1 MQFSGLWN
9 LVQRLSSSNRPV
21 ATSRRRRQAYGAST
35 LTSAVESLE
44 QRQLLT
50 AGLDSL
56 GTDFWLTFTEN
67 YDRQNTLTLFIS
79 GATATEGTVEIPGL
93 QFTHDFTVTPGAVTS
108 VSIPIGALLQGND
121 SIENKGIHVTA
132 EADVAVYG
140 LNRQQYTTDAYLGIP
155 TDILGKDYLVLT
167 TTAYSKPQFGI
178 VATVDNTTV
187 TITPKVTN
195 LGATRTAGQAFT
207 ITLNAGQTYQFQANN
222 NTDLTGT
229 SISAN
234 HPVAVFS
241 GDNLAF
247 LPSISYGSGDHT
259 IEQLPPVSAWGKNY
273 LSVPLATRLNGDTFR
288 IVASANNTVVQVNGT
303 IVATLQRGQVHQQI
317 IAGAAQ
323 ITANEPILVAQYS
336 NGSIYDGVTSDPFM
350 MLIAPYEQ
358 YLGSY
363 TVTTPASGF
372 TTNFI
377 NVVAPQDAI
386 GHLTL
391 DGQTIASESFTAIG
405 STGFYAAQLPV
416 SLGSH
421 VLADSRPAGQGAPFG
436 VTVYGFADYDSYGY
450 PGGFSLSPI
459 AQVKTVDLTSSHNP
473 VNVGYSQKLTATV
486 TDQQGNPL
494 EGIRVDFVV
503 EGANANSGFGYS
515 DATGKVDFWYIG
527 YNLGEDVASATVG
540 NLSDEMTYDV
550 VDPTVTLS
558 MDYSMITVAP
568 KTTVVVDDNVQ
579 LTVANPK
586 ANYTMAVLQV
596 SMYYGDAKD
605 VLGILKEKGKSA
617 PVTLK
622 GKNVLYNGTV
632 VGTVS
637 GGNKKQ
643 PMLEVAFNS
652 SATREAVLEVMR
664 RVTFTTK
671 NKTLPQQSRILKM
684 QVLQIGGNASN
695 LAMRT
700 INVDGVGR

>member
-1 MQFSGLWN
+1 M
-9 LVQRLSSSNRPV
+9 
-21 ATSRRRRQAYGAST
+21 
-35 LTSAVESLE
+35 
-44 QRQLLT
+44 
-50 AGLDSL
+50 
-56 GTDFWLTFTEN
+56 
-67 YDRQNTLTLFIS
+67 
-79 GATATEGTVEIPGL
+79 
-93 QFTHDFTVTPGAVTS
+93 
-108 VSIPIGALLQGND
+108 
-121 SIENKGIHVTA
+121 
-132 EADVAVYG
+132 
-140 LNRQQYTTDAYLGIP
+140 
-155 TDILGKDYLVLT
+155 
-167 TTAYSKPQFGI
+167 
-178 VATVDNTTV
+178 
-187 TITPKVTN
+187 
-195 LGATRTAGQAFT
+195 
-207 ITLNAGQTYQFQANN
+207 
-222 NTDLTGT
+222 
-229 SISAN
+229 
-234 HPVAVFS
+234 
-241 GDNLAF
+241 
-247 LPSISYGSGDHT
+247 
-259 IEQLPPVSAWGKNY
+259 
-273 LSVPLATRLNGDTFR
+273 
-288 IVASANNTVVQVNGT
+288 
-303 IVATLQRGQVHQQI
+303 
-317 IAGAAQ
+317 
-323 ITANEPILVAQYS
+323 
-336 NGSIYDGVTSDPFM
+336 
-350 MLIAPYEQ
+350 
-358 YLGSY
+358 
-363 TVTTPASGF
+363 
-372 TTNFI
+372 
-377 NVVAPQDAI
+377 
-386 GHLTL
+386 
-391 DGQTIASESFTAIG
+391 
-405 STGFYAAQLPV
+405 
-416 SLGSH
+416 
-421 VLADSRPAGQGAPFG
+421 
-436 VTVYGFADYDSYGY
+436 
-450 PGGFSLSPI
+450 SPI

-558 MDYSMITVAP
+558 MNYSMITVAP